1 MDPSQI
7 VHLFANPWT
16 AAVAV
21 LAVVVET
28 MPAEWVAVPDSVRR
42 WVGWLAVA
50 ACAPAAVVVGA
61 DIAGAMMA
69 GAMGLAGSWLL
80 LEVVEAGSK
89 RRSGQR
95 IPDPDVGV
103 YSAPPGGLPKA
114 QDDEPPPL
122 YPPPPVKVQDD
133 EPPPLYPPPPVK

>member
-28 MPAEWVAVPDSVRR
+28 MPAEWVAIPDSVRR

-50 ACAPAAVVVGA
+50 ACAPAAVLVGA
-61 DIAGAMMA
+61 DSAGAMMA

-89 RRSGQR
+89 RQR
-95 IPDPDVGV
+95 GRRVADPDMRT
-103 YSAPPGGLPKA
+103 A
-114 QDDEPPPL
+114 DDEPPPL

-133 EPPPLYPPPPVK
+133 GEPPPLYPPPPMK